1 MGLRS
6 IANPCESGTMPLWVL
21 LLALWPAER
30 LRAQPESRAEEIEA
44 ARDGKQQKLSPE
56 APDKWE
62 RRLLYMKEARLVER
76 FTFGYYGF
84 RASIGQMATGSGF
97 AFGPEY
103 FRQDLAGG
111 TLAFRASAAASTRRW
126 VKLNTT
132 FGAPRLFRNHAE
144 WYVQTE
150 HHNYN
155 SIDYY
160 GSGPDSKEESR
171 TNYRLEDTA
180 IDTRFMV
187 RPWRWLG
194 IGASG
199 GYLLMNIGPGQ
210 GETPSTDQIFSPTV
224 TPGLDQQTDF
234 WRYGPLASINYLDSP
249 AGPRSGGLYTLR
261 YDIYRDRKLRLFS
274 FERLEVD
281 LQQYIPLFNKRR
293 VIALRGKAATTTKGA
308 GQQVP
313 FYFQNV
319 LGGAND
325 LRGFA
330 QYRFY
335 GDQMV
340 LLNAEWRWEAFPALD
355 VAFFGDAGK
364 VSERS
369 GDIIRFKGFETTLGF
384 GFRFNVRNATFMR
397 LDFGFSREGFRFWF
411 KFNDIYG
418 KLPLGQSSP
427 LHVY

>member
-1 MGLRS
+1 
-6 IANPCESGTMPLWVL
+6 
-21 LLALWPAER
+21 
-30 LRAQPESRAEEIEA
+30 
-44 ARDGKQQKLSPE
+44 LSPD

-62 RRLLYMKEARLVER
+62 SRLLYMKEARLVER

-84 RASIGQMATGSGF
+84 RATIGQMATGSGF
-97 AFGPEY
+97 ALGPEY

-111 TLAFRASAAASTRRW
+111 ALAFCASAAASTNRW
-126 VKLNTT
+126 VKLNTY
-132 FGAPRLFRNHAE
+132 FGAPRLFRNLAE
-144 WYVQTE
+144 WSVQTE
-150 HHNYN
+150 HHNY
-155 SIDYY
+155 SSMDYY
-160 GSGPDSKEESR
+160 GSGPDSKEELR

-187 RPWRWLG
+187 RPWRWFA

-210 GETPSTDQIFSPTV
+210 GESPSTDKVFTPTQSP
-224 TPGLDQQTDF
+224 GIDQQTDF
-234 WRYGPLASINYLDSP
+234 WRFGPLASINYLDSP
-249 AGPRSGGLYTLR
+249 LGPRSGGLYTLR
-261 YDIYRDRKLRLFS
+261 YDIYRDRKLHQFS

-330 QYRFY
+330 PYRFY
-335 GDQMV
+335 GDQMI

-369 GDIIRFKGFETTLGF
+369 GDIVRFKNLETSVGF

-397 LDFGFSREGFRFWF
+397 LDFGFSREGFRFWL
-411 KFNDIYG
+411 KFNDIYS